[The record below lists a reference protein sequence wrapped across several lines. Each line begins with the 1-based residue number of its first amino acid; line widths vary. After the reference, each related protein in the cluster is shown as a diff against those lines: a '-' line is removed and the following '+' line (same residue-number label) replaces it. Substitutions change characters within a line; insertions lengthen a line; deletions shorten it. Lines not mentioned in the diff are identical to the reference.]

1 MANDLIFGSS
11 PEGGAGKVAGQY
23 FIIGRV
29 TSIVLGEYLDDGK
42 TKNPDWNNEADLGK
56 IDFEILYT
64 GLNTNRAN
72 KISKSAWP
80 IFSFVKQYPLVNEI
94 VYIVSGPSDG
104 LNDNYKNQKLFYYP
118 PFSVWN
124 AINHNAFP
132 NMEQYS
138 EFLKDYYQKP
148 GYEGSAV
155 TAPAK
160 LPLGVTFTEN
170 EKVKTLKPFE
180 GDSLLEGRFGQSI
193 RFGSSNFFRRGKD
206 NWSTVFAGNE
216 RPGDTQLA
224 QNSGNPITIIINGQ
238 GRPTADNSDKFSTT
252 IEDISRDDS
261 SIYLT
266 SGQILTTLNVSDIK
280 GEKYE
285 FPYKGNQA
293 LICSDRV
300 MLYSK
305 KEHVLLYSRKNV
317 GIAAI
322 NDITLNSANTVITS
336 EKILLG
342 DTFVTEQAMLGNV
355 FTKQLIRMLESI
367 NVAST
372 LLKGAST
379 TNPGAAAMSIRAAG
393 VKMEK
398 ASQIMINYLNNE
410 YHLSKIVKL
419 K

>member
-11 PEGGAGKVAGQY
+11 PEGGAGKVSGQY

-42 TKNPDWNNEADLGK
+42 TNNPDWNNEADLGK

-72 KISKSAWP
+72 KVSKSAWP
-80 IFSFVKQYPLVNEI
+80 IFSFIRQYPLINEI

-118 PFSVWN
+118 PFSLWN
-124 AINHNAFP
+124 GINHNAFP

-148 GYEGSAV
+148 GYEGSAA

-160 LPLGVTFTEN
+160 LPLGATFTEN
-170 EKVKTLKPFE
+170 ERVKTLKPFE
-180 GDSLLEGRFGQSI
+180 GDSLVEGRFGQSI
-193 RFGSSNFFRRGKD
+193 RFGSSNFFRSGKD
-206 NWSTVFAGNE
+206 NWSQGIGGFAGAGSIAGAN
-216 RPGDTQLA
+216 G
-224 QNSGNPITIIINGQ
+224 SPITIIINGQ

-266 SGQILTTLNVSDIK
+266 SGQVLRTLNVSDIK

-293 LICSDRV
+293 LITSDRV

-305 KEHVLLYSRKNV
+305 KEHVLLYARKNV

-322 NDITLNSANTVITS
+322 NDITLNSANTLVTS
-336 EKILLG
+336 DKILLG
-342 DTFVTEQAMLGNV
+342 DAFVTEQAMLGNV
-355 FTKQLIRMLESI
+355 FTKQLVRMLESI
-367 NVAST
+367 FEAST

-393 VKMEK
+393 IKMEE
-398 ASQIMINYLNNE
+398 STQIMINYLNNK